1 MTKKQHY
8 MTKEERYKLEGLL
21 EAGTSKSEAARILG
35 FSRQTI
41 YNEIRRGTYMHT
53 VKWYDVP
60 RYSAAKGQEIFE
72 KRQRNKGR
80 PLKIGHDHAYAEF
93 LDRKMK
99 EERYSPAAALA
110 EARREG
116 FATSLC
122 VQTVYSYIDRGFFLR
137 TDNGDLWEKSRRAP
151 RRRRAEPKVAHKD
164 LPGIQERPAW
174 IGDRSQEGHWEG
186 DLVVGCKGSSPV
198 LLTLTERVKREEII
212 MKLPDRRAA
221 TVRGAF
227 DRLERRMGKA
237 AFREK
242 FRSVTLDNGSEFM
255 EYELLTRSVFGGKRF
270 DVWYTHAGA
279 PYEKGANENHNRMIR
294 RFFPK
299 GTDFTRVTKKRIAEI
314 QDWMNGY
321 PRKVLGWRTPREM
334 CNTF

>member
-21 EAGTSKSEAARILG
+21 EGGTSKTEAAKILG
-35 FSRQTI
+35 FSVQTI
-41 YNEIRRGTYMHT
+41 YNEIRRGTYLHT
-53 VKWYDVP
+53 VGWRDVP
-60 RYSAAKGQEIFE
+60 RYSAAKGQDIFE
-72 KRQRNKGR
+72 KNQLNKGR

-110 EARREG
+110 EARRAG
-116 FATSLC
+116 YKTQLS
-122 VQTVYSYIDRGFFLR
+122 VQTIYNYIDKGFFLR
-137 TDNGDLWEKSRRAP
+137 MNNEDLWEKPNRAP
-151 RRRRAEPKVAHKD
+151 RRRKAEPKVAHKD
-164 LPGIQERPAW
+164 LPGIEDRPEW
-174 IGDRSQEGHWEG
+174 IGDRSVLGHWEG

-198 LLTLTERVKREEII
+198 LLTLTERVKREEVIE
-212 MKLPDRRAA
+212 KLPDRKAA
-221 TVRGAF
+221 TVRKAF
-227 DRLERRMGKA
+227 DRLERHYGKT

-242 FRSVTLDNGSEFM
+242 FQSVTFDNGSEFM
-255 EYELLTRSVFGGKRF
+255 EYEELVKSVFGDKRF

-299 GTDFTRVTKKRIAEI
+299 GTDFTKVTKKRIAEI
-314 QDWMNGY
+314 QEWMNNY
-321 PRKVLGWRTPREM
+321 PRKSLGWMTPREM
-334 CNTF
+334 CNTT